1 MEWIKE
7 KASWLWTE
15 VIVKWFNDN
24 VLDLFRP
31 ETYTDYIYLISTI
44 FTTLLGLLAVHFVIF
59 GIVGVFKKKVYPVS
73 NEKLTY
79 GIVVS
84 ARNEEAVIS
93 NIVESAKR
101 MNYPQDKLKVFVI
114 AHNCTDNTA
123 RLAREAGAIVY
134 EYNNDKERT
143 KGYALHHIFNCIIR
157 DYGIDCCD
165 GYLVHDADNIFDT
178 NYLSKMNDAF
188 VAMGKKNTITSFRN
202 SKNFGSN
209 IISALYGLF
218 WLNYCRFENRGRT
231 VLNCS
236 TRVAGTG
243 FLFSKEAVRNGWNY
257 LTLTEDWEFS
267 ADQIIG
273 GSKIYYCDEAT
284 FFDEQPTSVKI
295 MWRQRVRWARGHLL
309 VCVTRLGK
317 ILKSLILPKSKGG
330 SKHKMSIYDI
340 LTNVIPSNLLS
351 TIISVIQVILF
362 SLTPLFEEKTF
373 GTVAIDWLMSFATG
387 LLSAYA
393 SSFLLAIILYIIER
407 KRVGRIGIGTR
418 VLSVLLYP
426 IFGMINNIIVIVAL
440 FSKNLQWKTIPHN
453 DKTKSVKLKANE

>member
-1 MEWIKE
+1 MEWIKDQ
-7 KASWLWTE
+7 
-15 VIVKWFNDN
+15 IIKWFNES
-24 VLDLFRP
+24 VLEIFKPD
-31 ETYTDYIYLISTI
+31 TYTDYIYLISTI
-44 FTTLLGLLAVHFVIF
+44 ITTLLGILAAHFVIF
-59 GIVGVFKKKVYPVS
+59 AVVGVFKKKVFPVS
-73 NEKLTY
+73 SEKLTY
-79 GIVVS
+79 GIIVA
-84 ARNEEAVIS
+84 ARNEEEVIG
-93 NIVESAKR
+93 NIVESARR

-123 RLAREAGAIVY
+123 ELAKNAGAIVY

-188 VAMGKKNTITSFRN
+188 VAMGKKHTITSFRN

-209 IISALYGLF
+209 TISAIYGLF
-218 WLNYCRFENRGRT
+218 WLNFCRFENRGRT

-236 TRVAGTG
+236 TRIAGTG
-243 FLFSKEAVRNGWNY
+243 FLFSKETVRNGWNY
-257 LTLTEDWEFS
+257 LTFTEDWEYS

-284 FFDEQPTSVKI
+284 FFDEQPTSIKI

-317 ILKSLILPKSKGG
+317 LLKSLFFPKSKGG
-330 SKHKMSIYDI
+330 SKHKMSTYDI
-340 LTNVIPSNLLS
+340 LINVIPSNLLS
-351 TIISVIQVILF
+351 TIISAVQVVLF
-362 SLTPLFEEKTF
+362 ALTPLFEEKNF
-373 GTVAIDWLMSFATG
+373 SQVAIDWLMAFVSG
-387 LLSAYA
+387 LLSAYI
-393 SSFLLAIILYIIER
+393 SSFLLAIALYIIEN
-407 KRVGRIGIGTR
+407 KRVGKVSFGTR
-418 VLSVLLYP
+418 VLSILFYP
-426 IFGMINNIIVIVAL
+426 LFGMINSIIVIVAL

-453 DKTKSVKLKANE
+453 DKTKAVRLKANE